1 MVIHEMRWRMDSW
14 HLCWLSMWIRWRY
27 LPLREMDINVEMQ
40 TLSHTFP
47 SEGMLPCNRVLIGW
61 LHRLPSEQQPSPSFT
76 EQWPSCV
83 REVRS
88 RVLLQSVPLHARRW
102 RLVPEL
108 IRYMQDKV

>member
-14 HLCWLSMWIRWRY
+14 HLCWLSMWILWRY
-27 LPLREMDINVEMQ
+27 LPLREMGINVEMQ
-40 TLSHTFP
+40 TLSLFP
-47 SEGMLPCNRVLIGW
+47 IRGDAAVQPCFDWLAAPAAQRTAAFTIFHRAVAVL
-61 LHRLPSEQQPSPSFT
+61 
-76 EQWPSCV
+76 V

-88 RVLLQSVPLHARRW
+88 RILLQSVPLHARRW